1 LFNFGV
7 VITATTPF
15 QGCPNLKQAATLVP
29 NISNWVVSN
38 LNLSPEAINQVFA
51 ALPTGAAF
59 QRTCVITNNWGEP
72 FCNRSIATAKGW
84 NVTPTR

>member
-7 VITATTPF
+7 VTLATTPF
-15 QGCPNLKQAATLVP
+15 VSCFNLKQAATLVP
-29 NISNWVVSN
+29 NISSWNLTS

-59 QRTCVITNNWGEP
+59 QRTCNITDNWGEP